1 MQWLRLLPVLA
12 LLAALTACG
21 SGGGGAAAAGTDVGS
36 DSGSPFLGAE
46 LPPEPAPDFSLEDAD
61 GNPVRL
67 SAERGNVVLLTFIY
81 TKCPDVCPLIAEN
94 LNRALEQLGHHRKS
108 VRVLA
113 VSVDPKGD
121 TPERVRSYA
130 AIHRLRPEFVYAI
143 GSKKELEP
151 VWSAYDV
158 LAFAA
163 DPEGGVVDH
172 TAQTLLVDQEG
183 TLRLAYPVDVTADE
197 VVHDVRLLLG
207 R

>member
-21 SGGGGAAAAGTDVGS
+21 SGGGDGAAAAGTDAG
-36 DSGSPFLGAE
+36 SGSPFLGAE

-61 GNPVRL
+61 GNPVSL
-67 SAERGNVVLLTFIY
+67 SAERGNIVLLTFIY

-94 LNRALEQLGHHRKS
+94 LNRALEQLGHHRKA

-143 GSKKELEP
+143 GTKKKLEP

-158 LAFAA
+158 LSFAS
-163 DPEGGVVDH
+163 DPENGVVDH

-183 TLRLAYPVDVTADE
+183 MLRVAYPVDVTADE
-197 VVHDVRLLLG
+197 VVHDVRELLG